1 VNRTLWRSGCS
12 GVSRIVALHR
22 HLLALVLAGVI
33 AAVGLGGC
41 GGAASSG
48 LTGVS
53 AGADVSFQ
61 QVGGPPFGVV
71 ATRDGRYAF
80 LDLLPGRVLVY
91 STRGASPPRLIRSI
105 SVPGEAVGSS
115 LTRDGRLLLIANGQ
129 GATVVSVARA
139 ERGTPHP
146 VLGTLMPPAS
156 AHLDAAGAIETASS
170 ADGRY
175 VFVSLEY
182 GQPGGAIAVYR
193 IGSTAAARFGAS
205 DYVGSIT
212 LGLAVVG
219 TALSPDGKYLYV
231 TSELAHRPGAR
242 TLFKA
247 GQTLAQRIK
256 SRSQPAL
263 PNGTLSVIDV
273 ATAERDPAHAVL
285 ATAPAMQQPVRV
297 AVSPSGAVVW
307 VTARA
312 SDRLLAFSAAKLVTD
327 PARPLLASI
336 RVGTAP
342 VGVAVSPNGNRV
354 IVADSNRF
362 NSRGAHAAI
371 TVVDAHAALTRR
383 SAILATLPAGQF
395 PREIAVEPDG
405 IALVSNFAS
414 NQLETIDI
422 PHVH

>member
-1 VNRTLWRSGCS
+1 MNRTLWLTGCR
-12 GVSRIVALHR
+12 GISRIVTWNR
-22 HLLALVLAGVI
+22 HLLTLALAGVM
-33 AAVGLGGC
+33 AAVVLGAC
-41 GGAASSG
+41 GAASKR
-48 LTGVS
+48 LTALR

-61 QVGGPPFGVV
+61 HVAGPPFGVV

-91 STRGASPPRLIRSI
+91 ATRGSSAPRLIRSI

-115 LTRDGRLLLIANGQ
+115 LSRDGRLLLIADGQ

-146 VLGTLMPPAS
+146 VLGTVTPPAS
-156 AHLDAAGAIETASS
+156 AHLHAAGAIETASS

-182 GQPGGAIAVYR
+182 GQPDGAIAVYR

-219 TALSPDGKYLYV
+219 SVLSPDGKYLYV
-231 TSELAHRPGAR
+231 TSELAHRPVAQKLGQ
-242 TLFKA
+242 A
-247 GQTLAQRIK
+247 GQTPAQRIK
-256 SRSQPAL
+256 SRSQPRL
-263 PNGTLSVIDV
+263 PNGSLSVIDV
-273 ATAERDPAHAVL
+273 AIAERDPAHAVV
-285 ATAPAMQQPVRV
+285 ATASAMRQPVRV

-312 SDRLLAFSAAKLVTD
+312 SDRLLAFSAAQLVTD
-327 PARPLLASI
+327 SAHALLASV

-342 VGVAVSPNGNRV
+342 VGVAVSANGNRV
-354 IVADSNRF
+354 IVADSDRF
-362 NSRGAHAAI
+362 NSRGTHPAV
-371 TVVDAHAALTRR
+371 TVVDAHAALSRR
-383 SAILATLPAGQF
+383 PAILATLAAGQF

-405 IALVSNFAS
+405 VALVSNFAS

-422 PHVH
+422 PRVR